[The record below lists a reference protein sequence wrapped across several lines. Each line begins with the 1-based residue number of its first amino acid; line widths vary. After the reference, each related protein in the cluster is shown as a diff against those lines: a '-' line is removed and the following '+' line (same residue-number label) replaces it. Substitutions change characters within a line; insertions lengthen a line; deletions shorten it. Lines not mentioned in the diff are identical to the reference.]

1 MERFTQA
8 VSRVSG
14 RPTHVEWLP
23 SFPADYIDAPRAPT
37 NTHPGALAPRRA
49 PFPWGR
55 PDIPAEGSARI
66 SRPPKGPCYLLDL
79 ILTKYWSKSLVLLP

>member
-55 PDIPAEGSARI
+55 PDIPAEGSART
-66 SRPPKGPCYLLDL
+66 SRPPKGP
-79 ILTKYWSKSLVLLP
+79 LLPADLYPAEVLVEALVPLP